1 MFPTNWAIFTPFPE
15 QGVFQRNQT
24 LKCSS
29 FAILLPLFMNKLVFL
44 LNILFL
50 CGCVSSLSLQSKKD
64 NKTEVGIEQNINNEE
79 YIIYSRCIN
88 EDLLSYF
95 NAQEFQSLFVR
106 REIVDHFS
114 IRVI

>member
-1 MFPTNWAIFTPFPE
+1 
-15 QGVFQRNQT
+15 
-24 LKCSS
+24 
-29 FAILLPLFMNKLVFL
+29 MNKLVFL

-95 NAQEFQSLFVR
+95 KKEK
-106 REIVDHFS
+106 EIKINEIFIKQRTADHIVADQKIEQIADYIERS
-114 IRVI
+114 KIKALELKVKLGPSG